1 MIEDQDS
8 NNVTWIETLEITS
21 NEILDVLKKL
31 LHQGNIRKLILK
43 RDNGDVLI
51 DIPLTAG
58 LMLGLATVIISRPL
72 ATLGLLAGVISRIK
86 IEVERVDNEP

>member
-8 NNVTWIETLEITS
+8 NSITWIETLEITS

-31 LHQGNIRKLILK
+31 LHQGNVRKLILK

-58 LMLGLATVIISRPL
+58 LMLGLATVIISRHL
-72 ATLGLLAGVISRIK
+72 ATLGLLAGVVSRIK
-86 IEVERVDNEP
+86 IEVERVDNEL